1 MYNDKNIV
9 IQLHIEVFRKNN
21 TRVFNLV
28 WVESWFDSINMWKTI
43 VDYLGKLVENGEYPC
58 YLEILGNIV
67 EEIYYNNAKKYF
79 EK

>member
-1 MYNDKNIV
+1 
-9 IQLHIEVFRKNN
+9 
-21 TRVFNLV
+21 
-28 WVESWFDSINMWKTI
+28 MWKTI